1 MGQGLRTS
9 ALRDSGM
16 SFSGVGAEDSL
27 AFWVGGS
34 VDGLLDRFGRATSMQ
49 LIAAERHGLDAS
61 VLLDLATRMGVSVS
75 FLASALGIP
84 ARRASMAIAHGRQL
98 DGVALLALL
107 RLVHRALEVVAQ
119 VDIRSR
125 NEFDACKWLGQ
136 WLALPQPALGGRAPA
151 AFMDTPTGR
160 AVVLRTLGALCSDAY
175 Q

>member
-1 MGQGLRTS
+1 MR
-9 ALRDSGM
+9 
-16 SFSGVGAEDSL
+16 FSGVGAQDSL

-34 VDGLLDRFGRATSMQ
+34 VDDLLDRFSRATSVQ

-61 VLLDLATRMGVSVS
+61 LLSDLATRMGVSVS

-84 ARRASMAIAHGRQL
+84 ARRASMAIAHGRQV

-107 RLVHRALEVVAQ
+107 RLVHRAREVVAQ
-119 VDIRSR
+119 VVIESSS
-125 NEFDACKWLGQ
+125 EFDSYKWLGQ

-151 AFMDTPTGR
+151 ALIDTPTGR
-160 AVVLRTLGALCSDAY
+160 SVVLRTLGALCSDAY